1 MDNSLDFLLAG
12 QPSSGPPVTKVYRN
26 NYNGNFVEKTNTTL
40 IGIKY
45 GDVAWGN
52 YDNDRYLD
60 IVLSGWGSA
69 INFATKIYK
78 GSFSNNTHTW
88 TAQTMTLPQLRYSSV
103 AWGHNNPSTPD
114 GYLDL
119 LLAGTTNTSP
129 ATDIIEIYKNIA
141 NADGTRGFTLAA
153 NQLPSSSGAAG
164 MTASCVWGNFDT
176 DDDLDIAVAGRL
188 NTLTSVYK
196 RKSDGTY
203 EPVDDASLT
212 DVQQGTVAW
221 GDYDNDGDL
230 DLLLTGQ
237 LSNGAARIS
246 KLYRNDPPPQGS
258 TSRKFTNIGASL
270 AGVYYGSASWGDY
283 DGDSDLDILL
293 TGNMNAS
300 GSAGRITKIYRNN
313 LNIANTPPSVPT
325 LPQNPV
331 TYSAAD
337 NTYTLTW
344 NKSTDNQTPQ
354 AALTYNVMI
363 GTTSGGFDIV
373 SPLSNKYTGKRWIPA
388 PGNAGT
394 RNSYI
399 FSANG
404 LANGTYYWKVQAID
418 NVFGASVFSTEATFT
433 VPHPSAK
440 AAGTD
445 SLADRDSTAIAHAI
459 PETFA
464 LSQNYP
470 NPFNPTTRL
479 NLNLPENGHV
489 KAIVYDLTGQEV
501 RRLQDAEM
509 TAGYRYLD
517 WDGKN
522 TAGATVSS
530 GTYLVKVVF
539 EGVSGLRKE
548 TRSRVTLLK

>member
-1 MDNSLDFLLAG
+1 L
-12 QPSSGPPVTKVYRN
+12 
-26 NYNGNFVEKTNTTL
+26 
-40 IGIKY
+40 
-45 GDVAWGN
+45 
-52 YDNDRYLD
+52 
-60 IVLSGWGSA
+60 
-69 INFATKIYK
+69 
-78 GSFSNNTHTW
+78 
-88 TAQTMTLPQLRYSSV
+88 
-103 AWGHNNPSTPD
+103 D
-114 GYLDL
+114 GYVDL
-119 LLAGTTNTSP
+119 LLAGTDDTN
-129 ATDIIEIYKNIA
+129 TDIIRIYRNIKNP
-141 NADGTRGFTLAA
+141 DGTRGFTVGNYYPPQA
-153 NQLPSSSGAAG
+153 
-164 MTASCVWGNFDT
+164 MTASCAWGNFDT

-230 DLLLTGQ
+230 DLLLMGQ

-246 KLYRNDPPPQGS
+246 KIYRNDPGPNGTRIFVDIAAPL
-258 TSRKFTNIGASL
+258 I
-270 AGVYYGSASWGDY
+270 GVYYGSAAWGDY
-283 DGDSDLDILL
+283 DGDGDLDILL
-293 TGNMNAS
+293 TGNMNTS

-313 LNIANTPPSVPT
+313 FNVANTPPSVPT

-344 NKSTDNQTPQ
+344 NKSTDAQTPQ
-354 AALTYNVMI
+354 ATLTYNVMI
-363 GTTSGGFDIV
+363 GTTSGGYNIV
-373 SPLSNKYTGKRWIPA
+373 SPMSKIATGKRFIPA
-388 PGNAGT
+388 PGNTGT
-394 RNSYI
+394 KNSYI
-399 FSANG
+399 LNASG

-418 NVFGASVFSTEATFT
+418 NVFGASAFSTEATFT

-445 SLADRDSTAIAHAI
+445 SLADSDSTAIAHAI

-479 NLNLPENGHV
+479 NLNLPENGRV

-501 RRLQDAEM
+501 ARLQDATM
-509 TAGYRYLD
+509 TAGYKHLD

-522 TAGATVSS
+522 NVGANVSS
-530 GTYLVKVVF
+530 GAYLVKVVF
-539 EGVSGLRKE
+539 EGVSGLQQE
-548 TRSRVTLLK
+548 ATSRVTLLK